1 MCRKKKEYKRKQAGK
16 GGGVKKTEDD
26 DAPEK
31 DESEAYS
38 DTEIVTDLEAEV
50 PVEEISTLHD
60 FPDFLLLGTQ

>member
-1 MCRKKKEYKRKQAGK
+1 M
-16 GGGVKKTEDD
+16 KKTEYD

-50 PVEEISTLHD
+50 PVEKISTLHD